1 MTVWLHL
8 YENPSCK
15 PCSYII
21 CNTGN
26 TIAEITAYTTV
37 KAFQQQ
43 NLSFQNKTLF
53 SWELQN

>member
-26 TIAEITAYTTV
+26 TTAEIIAYATV

-43 NLSFQNKTLF
+43 NLSFQNKTPF
-53 SWELQN
+53 CWELQN